1 MSDTITRNELKELTV
16 NLSGA
21 TTAGIAAVEPVD
33 DKARRIRRDWIA
45 AGCHAGMDY
54 LEKYEDVRDNP
65 ALLLDGA
72 QTIIMAAFSY
82 ANPVV
87 SAEMESAE
95 HPLIAEYALG
105 ADYHTEVRRRLEAV
119 GEHLKSVYGGHT
131 RVCVDTAPLRERYWA
146 VQAGLGYIGIN
157 NYLIIP
163 GEGLH
168 FVLGALLW
176 TGKVSDGPD
185 RPCAGD
191 CGRCGACVRACP
203 TGAISADGR
212 IDARRCLS
220 YLTIESRD
228 PMPDGL
234 HTGNRLFGCD
244 TCRRACPHEPAEP
257 PRTSIEAF
265 VARPEVA
272 ALTKDDWM
280 SMTPSHFKRLF
291 RDSAIRRAR
300 LEHLRDV
307 LSTQQE

>member
-1 MSDTITRNELKELTV
+1 MSDTITRSELKELTV

-21 TTAGIAAVEPVD
+21 TAAGIACASPVNED
-33 DKARRIRRDWIA
+33 ARRIRRDWIA

-82 ANPVV
+82 ANTEAV
-87 SAEMESAE
+87 AEMERGGL
-95 HPLIAEYALG
+95 PLIAEYALG

-119 GEHLKSVYGGHT
+119 AEHLKSVYGGHT

-146 VQAGLGYIGIN
+146 VQAGLGFVGIN

-176 TGKVSDGPD
+176 TGTVSDGPD

-228 PMPDGL
+228 PMPAGL
-234 HTGNRLFGCD
+234 RTGNRLFGCD
-244 TCRRACPHEPAEP
+244 TCRSACPHEPAEP

-300 LEHLRDV
+300 LEHLRDI
-307 LSTQQE
+307 LSDAQE